1 MSTFSGSPHPEAAR
15 RREPWWARARRAVR
29 TARGQAHARR
39 ARRVAL
45 ILIFVW
51 IVNLF
56 DLVFTLIAC
65 ELGGFRE
72 LNPLVH
78 EVLHKSEQLILYKVS
93 TVFAATLIIWAF
105 RRRRITEI
113 ACWGLSVV
121 YTVLAFLWTSYYAIV
136 G

>member
-1 MSTFSGSPHPEAAR
+1 MSTFSGNPRLEAVR
-15 RREPWWARARRAVR
+15 GREPWWARVARAVR
-29 TARGQAHARR
+29 AARGEAHARR
-39 ARRVAL
+39 GRRVAL

-51 IVNLF
+51 IVNIF

-78 EVLHKSEQLILYKVS
+78 EVLHKSEQLVLYKVS